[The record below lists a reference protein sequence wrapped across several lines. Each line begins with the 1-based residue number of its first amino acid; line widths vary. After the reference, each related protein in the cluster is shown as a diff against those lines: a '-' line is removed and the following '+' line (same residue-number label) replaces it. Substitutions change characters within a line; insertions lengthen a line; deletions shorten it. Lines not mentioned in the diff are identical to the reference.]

1 MNKNDKKALRD
12 TSTMKLFNFYLDD
25 PTKREVIQ
33 KLEDTGFDTKK
44 GTLSALI
51 RALLNFFV
59 ELDQD
64 DETYTKII
72 VDTYEEYLYTTT
84 KNKRSSL

>member
-1 MNKNDKKALRD
+1 MTKDEKKALRD
-12 TSTMKLFNFYLDD
+12 VSTMKIFNFYLDD
-25 PTKREVIQ
+25 PTKQEVLQ
-33 KLEDTGFDTKK
+33 KLKDTGFDAKK

-51 RALLNFFV
+51 RALLHLFV
-59 ELDQD
+59 ELDRD
-64 DETYTKII
+64 DEIYTKII

>member
-25 PTKREVIQ
+25 PTTREVIQ

>member
-1 MNKNDKKALRD
+1 MTKDEKKAQRD
-12 TSTMKLFNFYLDD
+12 VSAMKLFNFYLDE
-25 PTKREVIQ
+25 PTKREVLQ

-59 ELDQD
+59 ELNRD

-72 VDTYEEYLYTTT
+72 IDTYEEYLYTTT

>member
-1 MNKNDKKALRD
+1 MTKDDKKAIRD
-12 TSTMKLFNFYLDD
+12 VSTMKIFNFYLDD
-25 PTKREVIQ
+25 PTKLEVVQ
-33 KLEDTGFDTKK
+33 RLEDAGFDTKK

-51 RALLNFFV
+51 RTLLNFFV

-72 VDTYEEYLYTTT
+72 VDTYEEYIYTTT

>member
-25 PTKREVIQ
+25 PTKREIIQ